1 MQRMIPY
8 DTNDNIV
15 DFNTNVWV
23 ADLADSHIKMKNQNF
38 LDTQIGTNHFFLLLM
53 SLVQPRTIQL
63 HFTMQT

>member
-15 DFNTNVWV
+15 DFNTNAWV

-38 LDTQIGTNHFFLLLM
+38 LDTQIGTNYNFLFF
-53 SLVQPRTIQL
+53 TIL
-63 HFTMQT
+63 NTV